1 MKIDL
6 MRRIDYFVGRPL
18 CFLLSAANFFFG
30 IFDFS
35 KKRVPIYK
43 KILFV
48 KLSEM
53 GSIILAHP
61 LISQAAADCPG
72 AKIFF
77 LTFEKNRYIFDLLKS
92 LPRENVLTI
101 RESLF
106 HLFILDS
113 FKAVAR
119 LRRERID
126 LAFDLELF
134 SRCTAILAYLSAAK
148 KRVGFFRYDFE
159 GLYRGDLLTHKVQYN
174 PLIHTAKSFM
184 SLWEVINLPCKKSP
198 ELSRNLS
205 EIRLQAPRVEVNSKA
220 RQQMKERLRGLGV
233 NDDSSVFLINPGEG
247 RLPLREWPLENY
259 IKVANRILQDEK
271 NFLVVAGM
279 EDYSRKKDL
288 FISILNSKRC
298 IDLVNKTSLDELMAL
313 FDIAKALIANDCGLA
328 HLASLTA
335 VKKFIFFGPES
346 PRLYLPLGGNS
357 CVFYSHMPCSPCFS
371 ALNHRKSSCKD
382 NMCLKAISCEEVIR
396 ALEESVL

>member
-1 MKIDL
+1 MKIEL
-6 MRRIDYFVGRPL
+6 MRHIDYFVGRPL
-18 CFLLSAANFFFG
+18 CFLLSIANFFLG
-30 IFDFS
+30 LFDFN
-35 KKRVPIYK
+35 KKRVPAYK

-61 LISQAAADCPG
+61 LISRAAADYPE

-77 LTFEKNRYIFDLLKS
+77 LTFQKNKYIFDLLKS
-92 LPRENVLTI
+92 LPQENILTI
-101 RESLF
+101 RESPF
-106 HLFILDS
+106 PLFILDS
-113 FKAVAR
+113 LKAVAR
-119 LRRERID
+119 LRREKID

-134 SRCTAILAYLSAAK
+134 SRCTAILTYLSAAK

-159 GLYRGDLLTHKVQYN
+159 GLYRGGLLTHKVQYN

-184 SLWEVINLPCKKSP
+184 SLWEVINAPCKKSP
-198 ELSRNLS
+198 ELSKKIEES
-205 EIRLQAPRVEVNSKA
+205 RLQIPKVEVDDKA
-220 RQQMKERLRGLGV
+220 RQRMKERLRGFGI
-233 NDDSSVFLINPGEG
+233 DDNSKVFLINPGEG

-279 EDYSRKKDL
+279 EDYSNKKDL
-288 FISILNSKRC
+288 FISSLSSKRC
-298 IDLVNKTSLDELMAL
+298 VDLVNKTTLEELLVL
-313 FDIAKALIANDCGLA
+313 FDIARALIANDCGLA
-328 HLASLTA
+328 HLASLTG

-346 PRLYLPLGGNS
+346 PQLYLPLGGNS

-371 ALNHRKSSCKD
+371 ALNHRKSSCRD
-382 NMCLKAISCEEVIR
+382 NKCLKAISCEEVIYT
-396 ALEESVL
+396 LEESVL